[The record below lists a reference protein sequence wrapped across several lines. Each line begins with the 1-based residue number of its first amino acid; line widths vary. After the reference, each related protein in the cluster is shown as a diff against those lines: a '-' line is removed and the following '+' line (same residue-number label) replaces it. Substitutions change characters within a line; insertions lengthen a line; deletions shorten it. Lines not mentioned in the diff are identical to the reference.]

1 MDNTSVLV
9 VEDDP
14 DLREALCQ
22 TLTMAGYEVL
32 EAENAEA
39 ALSILDTRKLSLIIS
54 DVQMPGMHGDELLKV
69 VKRLSP
75 ETPFVLVTAYGN
87 VTKAVEAMQAGAADY
102 ILKPFEAEVL
112 IEMVDRLALTS
123 STYQDGSGMVVED
136 RRSVEITE
144 LSRRVAATDVTV
156 MISGESGSGK
166 EVFAKFI
173 HKCSS
178 RSDKPFIAIN
188 CAAIPEPM
196 LESILFGY
204 EKGTFTGAYTSR
216 AGKFEQANGGTLLLD
231 EVSEID
237 IGLQA
242 KLLRVIQE
250 KEVERLGGSQAVPLD
265 VRLIATTNR
274 NLKEEVAEGHFRE
287 DLFYRLNVFPLHLP
301 PLRERPDD
309 IIPLATSFI
318 EHFDPGTGV
327 QLDNEARQAL
337 LAHSWNGNVRELEN
351 VIQRAL
357 ILKSGRTIS
366 ATDMVFENPELSESS
381 QSTAASQPASSV
393 SQPASPAVEE
403 RPQLASNLKNREK
416 EIIMEAIVSNSSRK
430 EAAEKLGISPRTLR
444 YKLAQFRKEGVSIPC
459 FTNEM
464 KAS

>member
-14 DLREALCQ
+14 DLREAVCQ
-22 TLTMAGYEVL
+22 TLTMAGYEAL

-39 ALSILDTRKLSLIIS
+39 ALSILDNHKLSLIIS
-54 DVQMPGMHGDELLKV
+54 DVQMPGMHGDELLKLA
-69 VKRLSP
+69 KRRSP

-112 IEMVDRLALTS
+112 IEMVDRLAVST
-123 STYQDGSGMVVED
+123 STYQDSGGMVVED
-136 RRSVEITE
+136 RHSVDIAE

-178 RSDKPFIAIN
+178 RSDKQFVAIN

-237 IGLQA
+237 ISLQA

-250 KEVERLGGSQAVPLD
+250 KEVERLGGSQAIPLD

-274 NLKEEVAEGHFRE
+274 NLKDEVAAGRFRE

-309 IIPLATSFI
+309 IIPLARNFL
-318 EHFDPGTGV
+318 EHFEPGTGV
-327 QLDNEARQAL
+327 QLDDSARQKL
-337 LAHSWNGNVRELEN
+337 YSHSWKGNVRELEN

-357 ILKSGRTIS
+357 ILKTGRSIS
-366 ATDMVFENPELSESS
+366 AADIVFENPDVSEINKPAAAL
-381 QSTAASQPASSV
+381 QSP
-393 SQPASPAVEE
+393 SPAAEE
-403 RPQLASNLKNREK
+403 RPQLASNLKNREM
-416 EIIMEAIVSNSSRK
+416 EIIMEAIVSNGSRK

-444 YKLAQFRKEGVSIPC
+444 YKLAQFRKDGVNIPC
-459 FTNEM
+459 YANEM
-464 KAS
+464 KVS

>member
-14 DLREALCQ
+14 ALREALCQ
-22 TLTMAGYEVL
+22 TLTMAGYEAL

-39 ALSILDTRKLSLIIS
+39 ALSILDDRKLSLIIS
-54 DVQMPGMHGDELLKV
+54 DVQMPGMHGDELLKL
-69 VKRLSP
+69 VKRRSP
-75 ETPFVLVTAYGN
+75 ETPFVLITAYGN
-87 VTKAVEAMQAGAADY
+87 VTRAVEAMQAGAADY

-112 IEMVDRLALTS
+112 IEMVDRLALTA
-123 STYQDGSGMVVED
+123 STYGDSSGMVVED
-136 RRSVEITE
+136 RRSVDIAE

-166 EVFAKFI
+166 EVFAKLI

-250 KEVERLGGSQAVPLD
+250 KEVERLGGSQAIPLN

-274 NLKEEVAEGHFRE
+274 NLKEEVAADRFRE

-309 IIPLATSFI
+309 IVPLARNFV
-318 EHFDPGTGV
+318 ENFDPGTGV
-327 QLDNEARQAL
+327 QLDDSARLKL
-337 LAHSWNGNVRELEN
+337 LSHSWKGNVRELEN

-357 ILKSGRTIS
+357 ILKTGRTIS
-366 ATDMVFENPELSESS
+366 ADDIVFENPQVSGISQP
-381 QSTAASQPASSV
+381 QSTAV
-393 SQPASPAVEE
+393 KE

-444 YKLAQFRKEGVSIPC
+444 YKLAQFRKDGVSIPC
-459 FTNEM
+459 FPNEM

>member
-22 TLTMAGYEVL
+22 TLTMAGYEAL
-32 EAENAEA
+32 EAENAEV
-39 ALSILDTRKLSLIIS
+39 ALSILDNRKLSLIIS
-54 DVQMPGMHGDELLKV
+54 DVQMPGMHGDELLKL
-69 VKRLSP
+69 VKQRSP
-75 ETPFVLVTAYGN
+75 ETPFVLVTAFGN

-112 IEMVDRLALTS
+112 IEMVDRLALTT
-123 STYQDGSGMVVED
+123 STYQDGSGMIVED
-136 RRSVEITE
+136 RRSVDIAE

-156 MISGESGSGK
+156 MISGESGCGK
-166 EVFAKFI
+166 EVFAKFL
-173 HKCSS
+173 HRCSD

-231 EVSEID
+231 EISEID
-237 IGLQA
+237 VGLQA

-250 KEVERLGGSQAVPLD
+250 KEVERLGGSQAIPLD

-274 NLKEEVAEGHFRE
+274 NLKDQVAAGRFRE

-301 PLRERPDD
+301 PLRERPGD
-309 IIPLATSFI
+309 IIPLAKNFV
-318 EHFDPGTGV
+318 EHFDQGTGV
-327 QLDNEARQAL
+327 QLEDSARQKL
-337 LAHSWNGNVRELEN
+337 LAHSWKGNVRELEN

-357 ILKSGRTIS
+357 ILKTGRSIC
-366 ATDMVFENPELSESS
+366 AGDIVLENPDVTEI
-381 QSTAASQPASSV
+381 SQPTLS
-393 SQPASPAVEE
+393 AVEE
-403 RPQLASNLKNREK
+403 RPQLASNLKNHEM

-430 EAAEKLGISPRTLR
+430 AAAEKLGISPRTLR
-444 YKLAQFRKEGVSIPC
+444 YKLAQFRKEGVHIPG
-459 FTNEM
+459 FSNEM